1 MTAREYY
8 GTVLQ
13 LLTTSTVVTSQQIEF
28 DEQDVYVAYL
38 KGSVTL
44 VDGSTLF
51 FAQYVQIEGT
61 GREQIIRKKY
71 RYHWQASDG
80 ETRYRWDNA
89 RHYPGL
95 ATFPDHVHIGPA
107 EEARESAPVDLWYV
121 LGQIVRAI

>member
-8 GTVLQ
+8 GSVLQ

-38 KGSVTL
+38 KGSVNL

-61 GREQIIRKKY
+61 GLV
-71 RYHWQASDG
+71 G
-80 ETRYRWDNA
+80 
-89 RHYPGL
+89 
-95 ATFPDHVHIGPA
+95 
-107 EEARESAPVDLWYV
+107 
-121 LGQIVRAI
+121 

>member
-8 GTVLQ
+8 GSVLQ

-38 KGSVTL
+38 KGSVNL

-61 GREQIIRKKY
+61 DRGQITRKKY
-71 RYHWQASDG
+71 RYHWQASGG

-95 ATFPDHVHIGPA
+95 VTFPDHMHIGPE
-107 EEARESAPVDLWYV
+107 EEARESAPTDLWYV
-121 LGQIVRAI
+121 IDQIERAI